1 MKGKQVR
8 CGKQPRKGKWVRNK
22 EDASY
27 SLPTLHVTAR
37 AGKREPVMQWS
48 HFHDLRATSRNGT
61 GYLSLLPTPGL
72 PVARQEM
79 EQCKKKKKNAI
90 TGPRRGGSRNRAMWC
105 SSHVT
110 SQENAFQL
118 YTLGYGTE
126 EESFNND
133 VVLPQI
139 PATRYYAQKE
149 CCPSEYTKQFVI
161 MLLGTFRSQKLF
173 VLRKP
178 AIKNHGPQKGLVG

>member
-1 MKGKQVR
+1 MWQQGQANENQS
-8 CGKQPRKGKWVRNK
+8 C
-22 EDASY
+22 
-27 SLPTLHVTAR
+27 
-37 AGKREPVMQWS
+37 
-48 HFHDLRATSRNGT
+48 NG
-61 GYLSLLPTPGL
+61 LISMISEQ
-72 PVARQEM
+72 RQEM
-79 EQCKKKKKNAI
+79 ALATSLSCLPLAFRSRDKRCNNAKKKKNAI

>member
-1 MKGKQVR
+1 MVSFPWSPSNVK
-8 CGKQPRKGKWVRNK
+8 KWHW
-22 EDASY
+22 
-27 SLPTLHVTAR
+27 LPLSPAYPWPS
-37 AGKREPVMQWS
+37 GRETRDGTMQ
-48 HFHDLRATSRNGT
+48 
-61 GYLSLLPTPGL
+61 
-72 PVARQEM
+72 
-79 EQCKKKKKNAI
+79 KKKKMLSL
-90 TGPRRGGSRNRAMWC
+90 GLGGGRSRNRAMWC

-126 EESFNND
+126 EESLNND

-149 CCPSEYTKQFVI
+149 CWPSEYTKPFVI

-173 VLRKP
+173 VLRKR